1 EFNYDANYWQ
11 YDIAKVQT
19 LYITDDVVEFLILQL
34 EKLPSYTQE
43 VLKTAACIGN
53 QFDLQ
58 AVAIVHQKSMGDTA
72 ADLWTALV
80 EGLILPEEDYNLL
93 PKSNNSSLTV
103 DSSLLTVNR
112 QASTVFKHEAT
123 KYKFVHDR
131 VQQATYAL
139 IPEYQKQSFHLNIGR
154 LLLSNISLEE
164 QEERIFDSVNQFNI
178 AQELLTNQTERDELA
193 RMNLIAGRRAKAST
207 AYTEALKYLT
217 IGTQLLADD
226 SWEKKYELTLTLYE
240 TAVEVAYLAGDF
252 EHIEQ
257 FAQVVLAQAKTVLDK
272 VKVYE
277 VKIQAYGAQNKA
289 LEAVNIALPFLKL
302 LGVEFPENPSQS
314 DVERELEKTAAN
326 LADRRIEDLIDL
338 PEMMEALPLA
348 MMRILSSAMTFAYQ
362 SAPKLFPLILVQQIN
377 LSVQYGNAPL
387 SAFGYVVYGFI
398 LCGVVGDIESGY
410 QFGKLAQNLLSKFQ
424 NKEVTVKVLETFNQ
438 FIRPWKEHIRETLKP
453 LQEVYS
459 IGLEIGDLEFAAY
472 ALYTYSYTTLF
483 MGKELA
489 ELEREIK
496 TYSNAI
502 WQIKQG
508 RMFYWNEI
516 YRQTVLNL
524 LGRVDNP
531 SHLIGEAYNEQN
543 MLPLHFKS
551 NDAIALLYLYF
562 CKTHLCYLFADYTQA
577 LENAANAEKYLHGGI
592 GKIVVPQ
599 FYFYDSLARL
609 AIYCNAQDSEQKQIL
624 EKIYTNQEK
633 MEKWAHHA
641 PMNYLHKF
649 YLVEAEKNRV
659 LGNNMKAMEL
669 YDLALALAKEHEYIN
684 EEALANELAAKFY
697 LEWGKPKIAQIYLTD
712 AYYGY
717 FRWGAKAKVDD
728 LAKRYPQILSTI
740 FQHERFNIHPQ
751 EKSISSNS
759 TTISNFSNRQAV
771 ISSNTIISDSLDLAA
786 VIKASQALSGQI
798 ELELLL
804 STLIEVVME
813 NAGAS
818 KCALILR
825 EGDNLKLTVSAV
837 SSASVTL
844 STEFP
849 SIYISSSDVP
859 VTLINYV
866 KRTQEILVIDDART
880 DAFTAND
887 RYIVTKQPKS
897 LLCLPIINQSKLIGI
912 LYLENNLTTGAF
924 THDRVEVLKLLMTQ
938 AAICLE
944 NAILYNNLTEAKERL
959 EEYSHTLEEKV
970 TERTQELNE
979 KNKRLQ
985 QALKDLQ
992 STQTQLIQSEKMSSL
1007 GQMMAGIAHEINNP
1021 INFIHGNI
1029 THADNY
1035 IKDLLDLIE
1044 VYQQEYPDSLPLIQE
1059 KAEEIDL
1066 DFLVTDLKKL
1076 LDSMNVGSSRIRSIV
1091 LSLRNFSRLDEAEMK
1106 PVNIHEG
1113 IDNTLMILQHRL
1125 KTKSDRP
1132 EIEVIK
1138 EYGQLPNVACYA
1150 GQLNQ
1155 VFMNIL
1161 SNAIDAL
1168 EQKVRNGQWGTGSR
1182 DSFIT
1187 SIRICTEVA
1196 DDHTVRI
1203 RIADNG
1209 SGMTAQV
1216 QEKIFDPFFT
1226 TKPVGSGTGL
1236 GLSISYQIIVDK
1248 HKGKLICNSTLGQGT
1263 EFVIEIPLH
1272 QL

>member
-1 EFNYDANYWQ
+1 YWQ
-11 YDIAKVQT
+11 CDITKVQT
-19 LYITDDVVEFLILQL
+19 LSITDDVVEFLILQL
-34 EKLPSYTQE
+34 EKLPSCAQE
-43 VLKTAACIGN
+43 VLKIAACIGN

-58 AVAIVHQKSMGDTA
+58 ALAIAHQKSMVHTA

-93 PKSNNSSLTV
+93 PKSDNSSLTV

-112 QASTVFKHEAT
+112 QVSTVIKHEAT

-139 IPEYQKQSFHLNIGR
+139 IPEAQKQSFHLRIGR
-154 LLLSNISLEE
+154 LLLNNVSVEE
-164 QEERIFDSVNQFNI
+164 QEERIFDSVSQFNI
-178 AQELLTNQTERDELA
+178 AQELLTDQIERDELA
-193 RMNLIAGRRAKAST
+193 RMNLIAGRKAKAST
-207 AYTEALKYLT
+207 AYTAALKYLT

-226 SWEKKYELTLTLYE
+226 CWEKKYELTLALYE
-240 TAVEVAYLAGDF
+240 TAAEVAYLAGDF
-252 EHIEQ
+252 EQTEQ
-257 FAQVVLAQAKTVLDK
+257 FVQVVLAQAKTVLDK

-289 LEAVNIALPFLKL
+289 LEAVNTALPFLKL

-326 LADRRIEDLIDL
+326 LANRRIEDLIDL
-338 PEMMEALPLA
+338 PEMTEALPLA
-348 MMRILSSAMTFAYQ
+348 MMRILSNTTTFAY
-362 SAPKLFPLILVQQIN
+362 SVAPELFPLVIVQQIN
-377 LSVQYGNAPL
+377 LSIKYGNAPL
-387 SAFGYVVYGFI
+387 SAFGYIVYGFI
-398 LCGVVGDIESGY
+398 LCGVLGDIESGY
-410 QFGKLAQNLLSKFQ
+410 QFGKLAQSLLSKFQ

-453 LQEVYS
+453 FLEVYS
-459 IGLEIGDLEFAAY
+459 VCQETGDLEFAAY
-472 ALYTYSYTTLF
+472 CLYGYSYHVFHIQGLDR
-483 MGKELA
+483 
-489 ELEREIK
+489 LEREIR

-502 WQIKQG
+502 RQIKQK
-508 RMFYWNEI
+508 RIFYWNEI

-524 LGRVDNP
+524 LGHVDNP
-531 SHLIGEAYNEQN
+531 CYLIGEAYDEEK
-543 MLPLHFKS
+543 MLTIHIKG
-551 NDAIALLYLYF
+551 NDAIALLDLYL
-562 CKTHLCYLFADYTQA
+562 CKIYMCYLFADYPQA
-577 LENAANAEKYLHGGI
+577 IENTAKAEKYLHGGI
-592 GKIVVPQ
+592 GKMIIPQ
-599 FYFYDSLARL
+599 FHFYDSLARL
-609 AIYCNAQDSEQKQIL
+609 AVYSEVEDSEQKEIL

-633 MEKWAHHA
+633 MQKWAHHA

-649 YLVEAEKNRV
+649 YLVEAERNRV
-659 LGNNMKAMEL
+659 LGNNIEAIEL
-669 YDLALALAKEHEYIN
+669 YDHAIALAKEHEYVN

-717 FRWGAKAKVDD
+717 VRWGAKAKVDD
-728 LAKRYPQILSTI
+728 LVKRYPQILSNI
-740 FQHERFNIHPQ
+740 FQQERFNIHPQ

-759 TTISNFSNRQAV
+759 TTISNFSNRQVV

-825 EGDNLKLTVSAV
+825 EGDYLKLTVSAV
-837 SSASVTL
+837 SSSSVTL

-849 SIYISSSDVP
+849 SIYISNSDVP

-866 KRTQEILVIDDART
+866 KRTQEIFVIDDART

-887 RYIVTKQPKS
+887 HYIVTKQPKS

-944 NAILYNNLTEAKERL
+944 NAILYNNLTETKERL
-959 EEYSHTLEEKV
+959 EEYNHTLEEKV
-970 TERTQELNE
+970 TQRTQEINE

-1029 THADNY
+1029 THAHNY
-1035 IKDLLDLIE
+1035 VEDLLDLIG
-1044 VYQQEYPDSLPLIQE
+1044 VYQQEYPDSSPLIQE

-1066 DFLVTDLKKL
+1066 DFLVTDLTKL

-1106 PVNIHEG
+1106 PVDIHEG

-1125 KTKSDRP
+1125 KTKSDRL

-1138 EYGQLPNVACYA
+1138 EYGQLPEIACYA

-1168 EQKVRNGQWGTGSR
+1168 EQKVRNEHWRTGSR

-1196 DDHTVRI
+1196 DAYTVRI

-1209 SGMTAQV
+1209 SGMTVEV

-1263 EFVIEIPLH
+1263 EFVIEIPMQ